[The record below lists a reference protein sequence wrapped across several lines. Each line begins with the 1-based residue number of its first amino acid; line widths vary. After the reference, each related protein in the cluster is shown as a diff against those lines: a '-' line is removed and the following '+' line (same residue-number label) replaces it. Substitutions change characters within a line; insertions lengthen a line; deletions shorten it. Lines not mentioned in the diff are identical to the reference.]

1 LAKKFK
7 KKVDLKFRDFAYR
20 DDRGASTYK
29 FTWHANKYIKAKYGM
44 IPIQIEF
51 MLFAY
56 DLEFFTIEWMAQ
68 TAGEVLQ
75 SNQGLANCQAKEE
88 RVPL

>member
-56 DLEFFTIEWMAQ
+56 DLEFFTIEWMAKQ
-68 TAGEVLQ
+68 L
-75 SNQGLANCQAKEE
+75 
-88 RVPL
+88 